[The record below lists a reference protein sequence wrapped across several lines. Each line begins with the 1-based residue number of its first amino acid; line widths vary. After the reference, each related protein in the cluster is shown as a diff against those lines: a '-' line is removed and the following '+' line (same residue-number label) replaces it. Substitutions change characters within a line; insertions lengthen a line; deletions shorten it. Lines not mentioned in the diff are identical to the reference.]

1 VALRKVLI
9 AVDRG
14 LGTII
19 EIEEILMVR
28 KLERKGG
35 EVTEVC

>member
-1 VALRKVLI
+1 MALRKVLI

-19 EIEEILMVR
+19 EVEEILMVR
-28 KLERKGG
+28 KRERKGG
-35 EVTEVC
+35 K

>member
-14 LGTII
+14 LGTTI
-19 EIEEILMVR
+19 EVEENLVVR
-28 KLERKGG
+28 KRKRKGG
-35 EVTEVC
+35 K